1 MEGLFRLK
9 GPPKRHDIRSGN
21 QTSLEGSS
29 FLTITQTIL
38 ELSLKWF
45 TRSFSPTLCSTTW
58 GKSSFYSW
66 KKKQQQQN
74 GNETTNQNQHTIKRP
89 HLDQVMHLS
98 FYRERYHDLTGSF
111 KAFDPPFHI
120 FQNLKTLKMEKRQL
134 APSDILLSPARPLK
148 ITLHLLLRK
157 SVLQHS

>member
-1 MEGLFRLK
+1 MIHTQFFSHTLLNYLRKKQLLFV
-9 GPPKRHDIRSGN
+9 
-21 QTSLEGSS
+21 E
-29 FLTITQTIL
+29 
-38 ELSLKWF
+38 
-45 TRSFSPTLCSTTW
+45 
-58 GKSSFYSW
+58 
-66 KKKQQQQN
+66 KKQQQQQN

-98 FYRERYHDLTGSF
+98 FYRERNHDLAGSF
-111 KAFDPPFHI
+111 KAFYPPFHI

-134 APSDILLSPARPLK
+134 APSDILLSAARPLK

>member
-1 MEGLFRLK
+1 MIHTQFFSHTLLNYLRKKQLLFV
-9 GPPKRHDIRSGN
+9 
-21 QTSLEGSS
+21 E
-29 FLTITQTIL
+29 
-38 ELSLKWF
+38 
-45 TRSFSPTLCSTTW
+45 
-58 GKSSFYSW
+58 
-66 KKKQQQQN
+66 KKQQQQN

-98 FYRERYHDLTGSF
+98 FYRERNHDLAGSF